1 MKILWFIIRQLTVKN
16 CDKDAGRGTGNRFQ
30 NEIQSIYMQQRDD
43 LTGGFQVEG
52 ATKAKD
58 TTPFK

>member
-1 MKILWFIIRQLTVKN
+1 MEILWFITRQLAVKN
-16 CDKDAGRGTGNRFQ
+16 CDKDISRGTGHRFQ
-30 NEIQSIYMQQRDD
+30 NEIQSTYMQQRDH